1 MAWEFQKV
9 RGLVFLAIFML
20 LAGGRP
26 TLAEIRSTYVSPFT
40 YSKYD
45 CLQLVRE
52 ARALSA
58 RAAAMGG
65 LQPSP
70 RKGDAND
77 TKSAVIRWPGVF
89 ALLGDRS
96 VADDLALMRGQM
108 FAIEEASVRSQC
120 SIQFERPLT

>member
-1 MAWEFQKV
+1 LAWEFQKV
-9 RGLVFLAIFML
+9 RGSALLAICML

-26 TLAEIRSTYVSPFT
+26 TLAEIRSTYVSPFA

-52 ARALSA
+52 ARALSV
-58 RAAAMGG
+58 RAAALGG

-70 RKGDAND
+70 YKGDAND
-77 TKSAVIRWPGVF
+77 KSLVIRWPGVF
-89 ALLGDRS
+89 SLLGNSS
-96 VADDLALMRGQM
+96 VAGELALMRGQM
-108 FAIEEASVRSQC
+108 LAIEEASVRSQC